1 MSGLTC
7 VGSGYTLIK
16 TDSCDSIRTVCRMTH
31 SQMGPLELI
40 MINTNQKLM
49 IHNPPFILMSH
60 PRGWHLFQNSYIF
73 KDAQLLG

>member
-1 MSGLTC
+1 
-7 VGSGYTLIK
+7 
-16 TDSCDSIRTVCRMTH
+16 
-31 SQMGPLELI
+31 

-73 KDAQLLG
+73 KDAQLLGWKLIYLAYFMLKKKHVSAHVDKLIPN